1 MGLHCKTV
9 FIALADEDIHAL
21 KVFYQRL
28 FEENPVVDIPNI
40 YAEFR
45 LPGLRLGLFKPKAGH
60 EAEFGLSRQ
69 AGMSLCIEVA
79 DLEAAIAHITALGYP
94 PPGPIHHTSHGREIY
109 AYDPSD
115 NRLILHEASI

>member
-60 EAEFGLSRQ
+60 EAEFGLSSNGR
-69 AGMSLCIEVA
+69 MSLCLEVE
-79 DLEAAIAHITALGYP
+79 DLDAAIAHITALGYP